1 MDFLGIIGV
10 ACGLMVVAG
19 LCLMLVPIKT
29 IWKFN

>member
-10 ACGLMVVAG
+10 ACGLVVVAG

-29 IWKFN
+29 WKFN

>member
-1 MDFLGIIGV
+1 MDFLSIIGI

-29 IWKFN
+29 I